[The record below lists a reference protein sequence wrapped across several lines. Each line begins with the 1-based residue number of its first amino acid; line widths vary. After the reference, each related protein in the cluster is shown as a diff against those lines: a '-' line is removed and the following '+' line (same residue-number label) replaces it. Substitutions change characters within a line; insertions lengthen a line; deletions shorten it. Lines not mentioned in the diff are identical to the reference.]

1 MKKATRQKTKQHNTL
16 LVLKTLYNGENLSR
30 ADVARITSLTR
41 PTVST
46 IVSELIDD
54 GLVAEIAVGPSA
66 GGKPPI
72 LLGVIDDGRHLLGL
86 DLANSEFR
94 GAITN
99 LRGEIR
105 HRFSLPVDRRSG
117 EYALELVY
125 SLIDELLGAT
135 ENPVLGIGIGS
146 PGLMNA
152 EDGIVRTAVN
162 LDWHDLPL
170 GDLLEERYDLPVYIA
185 NDCQVAAIAELTFG
199 GSKTALNLILVKIGR
214 GIGAGIIFNRQL
226 FYGDG
231 FVAGEIGHIEIVEN
245 GEPCLCG
252 RYGCLETLASSQ
264 YLARQVRKL
273 ASTDSEA
280 NIHQFIDTLDD
291 INTNTICQ
299 AYQTGDPAIAAIIH
313 EIGLTVGKAMK
324 YVVGA
329 LNIHR
334 VVIAGSLARFGNGLI
349 DPIQEQMNKGIL
361 SGQFPEIQLEVS
373 ELGDDIVILGAAAML
388 LNRELGLT

>member
-16 LVLKTLYNGENLSR
+16 LVLKTLYDGENLSR
-30 ADVARITSLTR
+30 ADVARITGLTR

-72 LLGVIDDGRHLLGL
+72 LLGVVDDGRHLIGI

-99 LRGEIR
+99 LRGDIQ
-105 HRFSLPVDRRSG
+105 HRFSLPVNKRSG

-135 ENPVLGIGIGS
+135 ESPVLGIGIGS

-264 YLARQVRKL
+264 YLAKRVRKL
-273 ASTDSEA
+273 ATADSGA
-280 NIHQFIDTLDD
+280 KIHQFIDTLDD
-291 INTNTICQ
+291 INTNTIWQ
-299 AYQTGDPAIAAIIH
+299 AYQAGDPAIAAIIH

-334 VVIAGSLARFGNGLI
+334 VVIAGSLARFGDGLT

-361 SGQFPEIQLEVS
+361 SGQFPEIQLEIS

-388 LNRELGLT
+388 LNHELGLT

>member
-72 LLGVIDDGRHLLGL
+72 LLGVVDNGRHLIGI

-99 LRGEIR
+99 LRGEILNR
-105 HRFSLPVDRRSG
+105 INLPVNGCNG
-117 EYALELVY
+117 ECALELVY
-125 SLIDELLGAT
+125 SLIDELLDAAVS
-135 ENPVLGIGIGS
+135 PILGIGIGS
-146 PGLMNA
+146 PGLMNT

-199 GSKTALNLILVKIGR
+199 GSKTASNLMLIKIGR

-231 FVAGEIGHIEIVEN
+231 FGAGEIGHIEIVEN

-264 YLARQVRKL
+264 HLAQRVHKL
-273 ASTDSEA
+273 ASTDPEA
-280 NIHQFIDTLDD
+280 KIHQFIDTLDD
-291 INTNTICQ
+291 INTNTIWQSYQ
-299 AYQTGDPAIAAIIH
+299 AGDPAIATIIH

-324 YVVGA
+324 HVVGA

-334 VVIAGSLARFGNGLI
+334 FVISGSLARFGKELT
-349 DPIQEQMNKGIL
+349 DPIQKQMNKGIL
-361 SGQFPEIQLEVS
+361 SGLFPEIHLEIS